1 MVVSLVGATPG
12 AYRAPMDELPGAML
26 RWIEAAAGD
35 GSRIVSARPMERASA
50 EMHEIVLDGT
60 HGAASRLVLRRY
72 ADRSRL
78 GTDPFYD
85 PANEAR
91 ALRLLDG
98 SGVPAPRLVA
108 ADLAPDV
115 CDVPALLESWL
126 RGASADPR
134 DVDGYLRS
142 AAEEL
147 VRIHAAVPVRP
158 EGLPDYVSYAVADGL
173 ELRPPAWT
181 TRPGLWERVLEV
193 VAAEPPETRTCF
205 IHRDY
210 HLGNTL
216 TVDDRV
222 VSVVDWPTAAWGP
235 PGIDLARMRLNL
247 VEEVTPASA
256 DAFLVAYRAAGG
268 DPDDRHPYWD
278 LRDAAD
284 CLIES
289 PSGGSDIDDHDK
301 ARFET
306 WVASALG
313 EL

>member
-1 MVVSLVGATPG
+1 MEV
-12 AYRAPMDELPGAML
+12 LPDPVL
-26 RWIEAAAGD
+26 RWIEASVGD
-35 GSRIVSARPMERASA
+35 GSTVGSVRPMDPSSV
-50 EMHEIVLDGT
+50 EMHEILVEAADGT
-60 HGAASRLVLRRY
+60 AHRLVLRRY
-72 ADRSRL
+72 ANRARL
-78 GTDPFYD
+78 GIDPFYD

-91 ALRLLDG
+91 ALRLLQG
-98 SGVPAPRLVA
+98 SDVPAPLLYG
-108 ADLAPDV
+108 ADLGPDV
-115 CDVPALLESWL
+115 CDVPAVLESWMP
-126 RGASADPR
+126 GESGDPR

-147 VRIHAAVPVRP
+147 VRIHAAVPERP
-158 EGLPDYVSYAVADGL
+158 EGLPDYASYAVADGL

-193 VAAEPPETRTCF
+193 VAAEAPATRMCF

-235 PGIDLARMRLNL
+235 AGIDLARMRLNL
-247 VEEVTPASA
+247 VEEVSPASA
-256 DAFLVAYRAAGG
+256 DAFSAVYRSAGG

-284 CLIES
+284 CLIEG
-289 PSGGSDIDDHDK
+289 PSGSDIDDHDK

-306 WVASALG
+306 WVAGALA

>member
-1 MVVSLVGATPG
+1 
-12 AYRAPMDELPGAML
+12 MDELAEPVL
-26 RWIEAAAGD
+26 RWIESSVGD
-35 GSRIVSARPMERASA
+35 GARVVSVRAMERASA
-50 EMHEIVLDGT
+50 EMHEIAVEADGA
-60 HGAASRLVLRRY
+60 GSRLVLRRY

-85 PANEAR
+85 PANEALV
-91 ALRLLDG
+91 LRLLEETA
-98 SGVPAPRLVA
+98 VPAPRLVA
-108 ADLAPDV
+108 ADLEPDV
-115 CDVPALLESWL
+115 CDVPALLESWMP
-126 RGASADPR
+126 GQPADPS

-147 VRIHAAVPVRP
+147 VRIHASVPVRP
-158 EGLPDYVSYAVADGL
+158 EGLPDYVSYAIADGL
-173 ELRPPAWT
+173 ELGPPVWT

-193 VAAEPPETRTCF
+193 VAEAPPAARSCF

-210 HLGNTL
+210 HPWNTL
-216 TVDDRV
+216 TIDDRV
-222 VSVVDWPTAAWGP
+222 VAVVDWPTAAWGP

-247 VEEVTPASA
+247 VEEVSPASA
-256 DAFLVAYRAAGG
+256 DVFLVAYREAGG

-289 PSGGSDIDDHDK
+289 PSGASDIDDHDK
-301 ARFET
+301 AAFET
-306 WVASALG
+306 WVAKALA

>member
-1 MVVSLVGATPG
+1 
-12 AYRAPMDELPGAML
+12 MDELADYML

-35 GSRIVSARPMERASA
+35 GSRVVSARAMVRASA
-50 EMHEIVLDGT
+50 EMHEIAVRSGEGL
-60 HGAASRLVLRRY
+60 ARRFVLRRY
-72 ADRSRL
+72 ADGSRL

-85 PANEAR
+85 PANEAL
-91 ALRLLDG
+91 ALRLLEETD
-98 SGVPAPRLVA
+98 VPAPRLVA
-108 ADLAPDV
+108 ADLAPEV
-115 CDVPALLESWL
+115 CDVPAILESWMP
-126 RGASADPR
+126 GASADPR
-134 DVDGYLRS
+134 DIDGYLRS

-158 EGLPDYVSYAVADGL
+158 EELPDYVSYAVADGL

-193 VAAEPPETRTCF
+193 VAEPPATRTCF

-222 VSVVDWPTAAWGP
+222 VAVVDWPTAAWGP

-247 VEEVTPASA
+247 VEEVSPASA

-268 DPDDRHPYWD
+268 DPGDRHPYWD

-284 CLIES
+284 CLIEG
-289 PSGGSDIDDHDK
+289 PSGSSDIDDHDK

-306 WVASALG
+306 WVASALA

>member
-1 MVVSLVGATPG
+1 
-12 AYRAPMDELPGAML
+12 
-26 RWIEAAAGD
+26 
-35 GSRIVSARPMERASA
+35 MERSSA
-50 EMHEIVLDGT
+50 EMHELVVEAGDGAN
-60 HGAASRLVLRRY
+60 HRVVLRRY
-72 ADRSRL
+72 ADESRM
-78 GTDPFYD
+78 GIDPFYD

-91 ALRLLDG
+91 VLRLLEG
-98 SGVPAPRLVA
+98 SDVPAPHLYA
-108 ADLAPDV
+108 TDLEPDV
-115 CDVPALLESWL
+115 CDVPALLESWMP
-126 RGASADPR
+126 GAPADPR

-158 EGLPDYVSYAVADGL
+158 EGLPDYVSYAVGDGL
-173 ELRPPAWT
+173 ELRPPSWT

-193 VAAEPPETRTCF
+193 VDAEPPGTRTCF

-210 HLGNTL
+210 HQGNTL

-247 VEEVTPASA
+247 VEEVSPVSA
-256 DAFLVAYRAAGG
+256 DAFLAAYRAAGG

-284 CLIES
+284 CLIEG
-289 PSGGSDIDDHDK
+289 PSGSDIDDHDK

-306 WVASALG
+306 WVAEALA